1 MALLFNELSGFGQA
15 SSGQYKDGLGKKT
28 CCSSCAQGGPCTGC
42 GAPPGACRCKGGG
55 LGATTVSRGQAD
67 LEPGDYG
74 YQYAQTT
81 KPGTTVTG
89 RRQGFVG
96 PDRRVEITREIEQ
109 LEFLAGT
116 PGIHPRVLAQ
126 RVWAARR
133 KLMGSGNWEWASYA
147 NPNARYDSKQ
157 DLFSRLGAV
166 ERVLGVGQ
174 LSPRL
179 MIAYGSGAM
188 SGLGAWGGTYS
199 DPVAKLASCIRGML
213 CAPKG
218 FCCPPGR
225 RPPPPYAD
233 EFEDEFEDEV
243 YPGPYGET
251 GIPFI
256 PSEIGDPRREPP
268 PWIETGD
275 PRREPPPWIEIGD
288 PRREPPPVGDPRRE
302 PIISVGGGVIPGG
315 MITKPGGTLVPGGP
329 KIATGGF
336 TPVNVPGV
344 KAGGAGYS
352 APGGGVIGTAYTS
365 GAKSPILQMPIQP
378 GTPGM
383 TTRGGQVIPM
393 PRTAQTPGG
402 GLVKAAGVP
411 AGAPATTRVI
421 TGTGPNRVIF
431 DPGNVPL
438 GPSLV
443 PGSPEAAA
451 ALQAASR
458 ARRAGVPSAY
468 DGGSGGDLVSMG
480 GLGGLGGRGALRNNP
495 ALNALRVR
503 MAQAR
508 LAARRGR

>member
-302 PIISVGGGVIPGG
+302 PIISVGGGGIPGG

-329 KIATGGF
+329 KIAVGGGF

-344 KAGGAGYS
+344 KVGGAGYS
-352 APGGGVIGTAYTS
+352 APAGGVIGTAYTGTGTGLKLPRS
-365 GAKSPILQMPIQP
+365 V

-383 TTRGGQVIPM
+383 TAAGGQVIPM
-393 PRTAQTPGG
+393 PGAAVTPGG
-402 GLVKAAGVP
+402 FVKAAGVP
-411 AGAPATTRVI
+411 AGAPPTTKVI
-421 TGTGPNRVIF
+421 TGGGPFKVIF
-431 DPGNVPL
+431 DPTGRAL
-438 GPSLV
+438 GPTPV
-443 PGSPEAAA
+443 PGSPAAAA

-458 ARRAGVPSAY
+458 ASRAARPSY
-468 DGGSGGDLVSMG
+468 GGDSGGGTSYGLGGMG
-480 GLGGLGGRGALRNNP
+480 GLGSLRNNP
-495 ALNALRVR
+495 ALNVLRVR

-508 LAARRGR
+508 QAARRGR